1 VSSWLPI
8 GPGFVFTARNGSYL
22 RLSSRNELAR
32 QGMVGCIAVDPAD
45 SQIIYTTEG
54 PNGPPAGARAFR
66 TDDGGGSWS
75 PIADDLI
82 RQDPAGAAPS
92 CVAVYPALPGT
103 PPLSIGRV
111 YLGTYSGQVY
121 VSPSKGAA
129 WLAPFNIG
137 GQVLKIV
144 ADPRAVADPST
155 AIVYAASTSGI
166 WRSSDGGATFTQ
178 VLTGDISDFATRFPA
193 DGTSADL
200 FAGVSSTGVF
210 YATDQTAT
218 GPWANLQSIPG
229 TVLPQGNFDDM
240 RIGVCVQSRRVYVWF
255 FYQDA
260 TQALFTGDPA
270 AFTSS
275 PDTAW
280 AQVQLP
286 AKTTPQP
293 AYNLYVATFA
303 VAPSSP
309 GDGASDVLLFGGVKL
324 SRSTDAG
331 RTWTDFGQA
340 SGRDA
345 FHDDYHALA
354 FDPADGTMPVTYI
367 GCDGGIGRS
376 ALLADGSATLSA
388 TPGDTGEVDPY
399 VSPQATA
406 AVENLGH
413 AKQSTLTWYYGADPN
428 IGALS
433 YIACHDSG
441 AIGGTGL
448 TWSSLPGGNGDCDAI
463 AAVQGP
469 DGVKVWTDIGWGYQS
484 WMYTDHG
491 DETSSRTPV
500 TLPDGSTVEKTGYLS
515 NFVIDAYGNCLAG
528 VLWHVPGTTLQ
539 AAVAAGEQMA
549 YPDSMTGIEVGTGL
563 TVDTSQAQE
572 TMTVTGIVT
581 DGSGPAGFTATFA
594 QPHAA
599 GVAVVVLNKFLCR
612 IDQQGNAVRLGD
624 VNLGAVDVTIWTVSP
639 VNPDLVLM
647 AADDQSLRITTNA
660 TSDPVT
666 WTQPIT
672 AGQPPLRPS
681 GSQAGIAA
689 IAVDYD
695 DNIFVLLDHEVSTGP
710 GGLEGM
716 GAITSPLFLISGSS
730 SGYSWVHL
738 GCTGAPSAAGDQQF
752 RKLVV
757 DPLEPGTMYAA
768 YGGQVYR
775 LTFSAPT
782 GMVTWTDI
790 SDGLPGNWVADLWA
804 GDIGTAAESKAL
816 LRAAVGMG
824 GIWELDVTTGPAVTQ
839 PGLYLRDNFLD
850 TGWLARSPAGVAN
863 PLNPADQLH
872 HYQCADIKID
882 AQQRGAS
889 GAVFFQTDPE
899 GAVPPLSYVLFDE
912 LKDNSDHLPGADS
925 AMVHVR
931 VNNRGLATTGGTQVW
946 ALFCNASAGVP
957 ALNASPSLQNNFDF
971 WSIFP
976 SSGEIVSQ
984 LLPADSPWQQVGPPQ
999 TLPPGIDPAH
1009 PRVASWSWTVP
1020 TLPSGDPGHYC
1031 VVAFVHSAAN
1041 PLHESSYDVDGFV
1054 GGNRQVG
1061 QKNVHIGPPLPPDP
1075 NGSPGGGPG
1084 AAPAGGG
1091 PVGGGASA
1099 AQTMSEYIEFHNPT
1113 SAPRPATFV
1122 LDLRTLPPE
1131 FRVSFVLTPLT
1142 TTTGLPSAITGIHAP
1157 GAGRRP
1163 GLVSELERW
1172 LDLIGHDWRHR
1183 AGELL
1188 QCAGAWLERLGRE
1201 LEGLPP
1207 HRHRRGGWPRFGSTV
1222 YSALPS
1228 ARVEIPDVQLPP
1240 FGTAAAL
1247 FWLTNTG
1254 TLPAGRRYT
1263 FHVQQL
1269 VGGQITGGSA
1279 YTVRIAGEPE
1289 RPQYPEPEVY

>member
-32 QGMVGCIAVDPAD
+32 QGMVGCIAIDPAD

-92 CVAVYPALPGT
+92 CVAVYPALAGT

-144 ADPRAVADPST
+144 ADPRTVTDPST
-155 AIVYAASTSGI
+155 AVVYAASTSGI
-166 WRSSDGGATFTQ
+166 WRSGDGGATFTP
-178 VLTGDISDFATRFPA
+178 VLTGDISDFAARFPA

-218 GPWANLQSIPG
+218 GPWANLQSVPG

-255 FYQDA
+255 FYQGA

-286 AKTTPQP
+286 AETTPQP

-303 VAPSSP
+303 VAPNSP
-309 GDGASDVLLFGGVKL
+309 GDGANDVLLFGGVKL

-376 ALLADGSATLSA
+376 ALLANGSATLSA

-484 WMYTDHG
+484 WVYTDHG
-491 DETSSRTPV
+491 DETSSRIPV

-539 AAVAAGEQMA
+539 AAVAAGEQTA
-549 YPDSMTGIEVGTGL
+549 YPASMTGIEVGTGL

-572 TMTVTGIVT
+572 TVTVIGIVT
-581 DGSGPAGFTATFA
+581 DGSGPTGFTATFA

-624 VNLGAVDVTIWTVSP
+624 VNVGAVDVTIWTVSP

-660 TSDPVT
+660 TSDPAT

-710 GGLEGM
+710 GGLEGT
-716 GAITSPLFLISGSS
+716 GTITSPLFLISGSS

-738 GCTGAPSAAGDQQF
+738 GCIGAPSAVGDQQF

-775 LTFSAPT
+775 LTSSAPT

-850 TGWLARSPAGVAN
+850 TGWLAQSPAGVAN

-882 AQQRGAS
+882 AQQRGPS

-899 GAVPPLSYVLFDE
+899 GSVPPLSYVLFDE

-931 VNNRGLATTGGTQVW
+931 VNNRGVATTGGTQVW

-984 LLPADSPWQQVGPPQ
+984 LLPADSPWQQIGPPQ

-1020 TLPSGDPGHYC
+1020 TLASGDPGHYC

-1054 GGNRQVG
+1054 AGNRQVG

-1075 NGSPGGGPG
+1075 GGSPGGGPG
-1084 AAPAGGG
+1084 AAPAEGG
-1091 PVGGGASA
+1091 PVGGGAWA

-1113 SAPRPATFV
+1113 NAPRPASFV

-1131 FRVSFVLTPLT
+1131 IQVSFVLTPLT

-1157 GAGRRP
+1157 GARPP